1 MSAAEIEVPNPPDG
15 VTGLR
20 RSPTEASENLV
31 EILNQLGS
39 SLLISTYQAG
49 RVVAVGVSQGSL
61 NVTLHTFERAM
72 GLAVAHDR
80 VAVGS
85 GPQIFFLQ
93 SMPEIAAPAR
103 AGRQVR

>member
-1 MSAAEIEVPNPPDG
+1 MSCEEKTLPNPPDG

-20 RSPTEASENLV
+20 LFTYEASDNLV
-31 EILNQLGS
+31 EILNQVGS

-49 RVVAVGVSQGSL
+49 RLVAVGVSQGSL

-85 GPQIFFLQ
+85 GPQLFLLQ
-93 SMPEIAAPAR
+93 SMPEIAGAAR